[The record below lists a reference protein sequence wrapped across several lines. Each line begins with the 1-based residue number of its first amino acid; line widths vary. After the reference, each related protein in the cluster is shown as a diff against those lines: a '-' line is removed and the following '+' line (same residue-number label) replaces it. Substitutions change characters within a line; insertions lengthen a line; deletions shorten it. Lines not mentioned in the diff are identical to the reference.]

1 MPGFVS
7 ASSLIR
13 IFLSIFSN
21 GSNDC
26 IIIEKIAGLINVSF
40 KKPKNLYIFDVIFYV
55 MESVTKLR
63 KVGGSIV
70 ATVPKKI
77 IELEGL
83 TAGQTVKISVEKIR
97 KSFLGAAKGIGN

>member
-1 MPGFVS
+1 
-7 ASSLIR
+7 
-13 IFLSIFSN
+13 
-21 GSNDC
+21 
-26 IIIEKIAGLINVSF
+26 
-40 KKPKNLYIFDVIFYV
+40 

-83 TAGQTVKISVEKIR
+83 MPGQTVLIGVKKIR
-97 KSFLGAAKGIGN
+97 KSAFGVLKGIGPFTKEDKRWMEGRSHD

>member
-1 MPGFVS
+1 
-7 ASSLIR
+7 
-13 IFLSIFSN
+13 
-21 GSNDC
+21 
-26 IIIEKIAGLINVSF
+26 
-40 KKPKNLYIFDVIFYV
+40 

-83 TAGQTVKISVEKIR
+83 MPGQTVMIEVKKIK
-97 KSFLGAAKGIGN
+97 KSFFGAAKGIGSFTKEDERWMEGRSHD

>member
-1 MPGFVS
+1 
-7 ASSLIR
+7 
-13 IFLSIFSN
+13 
-21 GSNDC
+21 
-26 IIIEKIAGLINVSF
+26 
-40 KKPKNLYIFDVIFYV
+40 

-97 KSFLGAAKGIGN
+97 KSGFGALRGIGPFTKEDKKWIEGRSHG